1 MAKIVL
7 FKDINYG
14 GGALVLTGADSDLG
28 PQGWNDKVSSLIVI
42 DGTWNLYKDSNYG
55 GTKWSVSANG
65 GPSSDGTYKNPRA
78 WEGDRNGSSLHGH
91 RRSVLCVVSCGLPE
105 VVDQKR

>member
-65 GPSSDGTYKNPRA
+65 GPSNDGTYSDWSSWGGTN
-78 WEGDRNGSSLHGH
+78 DSVSSLK
-91 RRSVLCVVSCGLPE
+91 PA
-105 VVDQKR
+105 